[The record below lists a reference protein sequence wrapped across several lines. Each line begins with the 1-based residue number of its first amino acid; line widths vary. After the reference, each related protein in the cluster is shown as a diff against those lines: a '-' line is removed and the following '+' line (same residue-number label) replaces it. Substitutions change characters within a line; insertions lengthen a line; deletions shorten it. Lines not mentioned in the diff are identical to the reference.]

1 MWKTFVNAQRDLGLF
16 VLSAAALFTVERNP
30 VDKDRVR
37 RLDTGV
43 LVDQNVV
50 EETGTEVEGVESVH
64 EHAG

>member
-1 MWKTFVNAQRDLGLF
+1 LGLF